1 MELYATGQ
9 AKNLVQLMCSGLDHT
24 PVLLLVDNCN
34 GSVEATGQNKNHLQ
48 LLRNNGSTADNTC
61 SLVVGGNGYGEV
73 GIGSG
78 ETHADKLGEKSSEH
92 NETSSFCQEG
102 TPDRKLPCAR
112 QYTCIF
118 FGWQHAAP
126 DRMSDNSWYD
136 TALGIKKLVPSC
148 KINGIQTVV
157 AELPQ
162 DRENDCTVSGKERQ
176 QTTRKQYLGENNSL
190 SWKRVKAASY
200 GNCNSRKPC
209 IGHCGGNDCQSYNN
223 LLCRAK
229 TALQRNLAL
238 LLRKNGIPHDKTPA
252 LLFLRKQQLTRQSKV
267 FGNTGKDLG
276 RILHQNRQNKCTGF
290 RSLRKIIWAEVL
302 LRKQLKFGRS
312 RETHLRKMTL
322 HITEPSI
329 VQLLYPALCGIHW
342 TNSSQYLARSRFHF
356 PLQLCSS
363 CSTHF
368 TSYDYARLWYCLM
381 PFFFYSYTR
390 FCRFLYVLA
399 RKILL
404 ILSPGVNISEN
415 LNFQI
420 LLCQEDDST

>member
-1 MELYATGQ
+1 MVWETAPKRLETLKATGME
-9 AKNLVQLMCSGLDHT
+9 K
-24 PVLLLVDNCN
+24 
-34 GSVEATGQNKNHLQ
+34 VEATGQNKNHLQ

-190 SWKRVKAASY
+190 SWKRVVIVGVIDAT
-200 GNCNSRKPC
+200 GLFQDN
-209 IGHCGGNDCQSYNN
+209 GTTLHCGK
-223 LLCRAK
+223 R
-229 TALQRNLAL
+229 RNLW
-238 LLRKNGIPHDKTPA
+238 N
-252 LLFLRKQQLTRQSKV
+252 
-267 FGNTGKDLG
+267 
-276 RILHQNRQNKCTGF
+276 
-290 RSLRKIIWAEVL
+290 
-302 LRKQLKFGRS
+302 LK
-312 RETHLRKMTL
+312 E
-322 HITEPSI
+322 
-329 VQLLYPALCGIHW
+329 
-342 TNSSQYLARSRFHF
+342 
-356 PLQLCSS
+356 
-363 CSTHF
+363 
-368 TSYDYARLWYCLM
+368 
-381 PFFFYSYTR
+381 
-390 FCRFLYVLA
+390 
-399 RKILL
+399 
-404 ILSPGVNISEN
+404 
-415 LNFQI
+415 
-420 LLCQEDDST
+420 